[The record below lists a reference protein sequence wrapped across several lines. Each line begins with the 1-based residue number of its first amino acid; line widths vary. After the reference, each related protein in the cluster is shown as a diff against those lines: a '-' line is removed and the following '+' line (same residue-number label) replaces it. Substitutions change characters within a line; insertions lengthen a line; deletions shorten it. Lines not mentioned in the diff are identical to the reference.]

1 MILVATAAL
10 LIAAA
15 DVTAPVLGVPDDIH
29 YQQKQRGAVVRMTY
43 TVAVTDDT
51 DPHPRVRCLPKSG
64 STFAVGTTKVTCTAT
79 DKAGNRATDSF
90 KIVVTAP
97 KRR

>member
-1 MILVATAAL
+1 MIAVAAAL

-15 DVTAPVLGVPDDIH
+15 DVTAPVLGVPDDIR
-29 YQQKQRGAVVRMTY
+29 YQQKERGAVVRMTY

-51 DPHPRVRCLPKSG
+51 DPHPRVRCTPKSG
-64 STFAVGTTKVTCTAT
+64 SRFAVGTTKVTCTAT
-79 DKAGNRATDSF
+79 DRAGNKSTESF
-90 KIVVTAP
+90 KIVVTAA

>member
-1 MILVATAAL
+1 MLAVAATAL
-10 LIAAA
+10 LLAAA
-15 DVTAPVLGVPDDIH
+15 DVTAPVLGVPDDIR
-29 YQQKQRGAVVRMTY
+29 YQQKERGATVRMTY
-43 TVAVTDDT
+43 TVAVTDDH

-64 STFAVGTTKVTCTAT
+64 STFPVGTTKVTCTAT

-90 KIVVTAP
+90 KIVVIAA